1 MRENLVHKND
11 PNAYIYYQL
20 HKREERILL
29 GVVCSQAL
37 LELWHVGVLKKFD
50 EEKLLVRAEAARL

>member
-1 MRENLVHKND
+1 MYVHVQLLLYNLSVHSD
-11 PNAYIYYQL
+11 FA
-20 HKREERILL
+20 
-29 GVVCSQAL
+29 QAL